1 MSNKE
6 LIYAWKLTIFE
17 NTPLV
22 QETIAA
28 LEAADRDVL
37 HWKMK
42 HDRKCEE
49 IAALKADAD
58 LDSAAESLW
67 KK

>member
-6 LIYAWKLTIFE
+6 LIYAWKLSIFE

-28 LEAADRDVL
+28 LETADRDVL
-37 HWKMK
+37 HGKMK

-49 IAALKADAD
+49 IAALKAQ
-58 LDSAAESLW
+58 LAAPQAMKEQTP
-67 KK
+67 